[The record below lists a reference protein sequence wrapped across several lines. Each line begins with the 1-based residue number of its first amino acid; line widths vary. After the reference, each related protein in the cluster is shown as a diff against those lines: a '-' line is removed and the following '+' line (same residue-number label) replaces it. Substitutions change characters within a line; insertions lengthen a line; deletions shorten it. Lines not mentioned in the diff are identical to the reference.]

1 MLKTILRGCSLNRV
15 KDVLDGENFDIYD
28 VPVFILWGFIF
39 LLLVVVGIGSV
50 VYALAIPII
59 ALASYDAGKL
69 LLYIPDLLVMSICTV
84 SLFGIYNVVVDW

>member
-1 MLKTILRGCSLNRV
+1 MLKTILSGYSLNRV
-15 KDVLDGENFDIYD
+15 KDVLDGESFGICDI
-28 VPVFILWGFIF
+28 PVFILWGFIF
-39 LLLVVVGIGSV
+39 LLLVVIGIGSV

-84 SLFGIYNVVVDW
+84 SLWGIYNVVVD